1 MAAVSFASLAI
12 QELSL
17 TISCLFLTVSVDI
30 GIAIYNR
37 YAFSL
42 HPGSVSYVAH
52 LAGALAGLTIGLLV
66 LKNFEQK
73 LHEQLIWWVAL
84 GVYVACILFA
94 LVFNV
99 FY

>member
-1 MAAVSFASLAI
+1 MFFKS
-12 QELSL
+12 
-17 TISCLFLTVSVDI
+17 VSVDV

-37 YAFSL
+37 YAVSL
-42 HPGSVSYVAH
+42 HSVSYVAH
-52 LAGALAGLTIGLLV
+52 LAGGLAGLTIGLLV

>member
-1 MAAVSFASLAI
+1 MDV
-12 QELSL
+12 
-17 TISCLFLTVSVDI
+17 

-37 YAFSL
+37 YAASAMA
-42 HPGSVSYVAH
+42 HDGGSVSYVAH
-52 LAGALAGLTIGLLV
+52 LAGAAAGLTIGLLV

-73 LHEQLIWWVAL
+73 LHEQLVWWVAL